1 MTDELISIIIM
12 SNIKA
17 PGERPVEGRQSGKG
31 AGSAHRICSTSKRVR
46 GSSLCLGGG
55 KLVRAEFQMAT
66 LRKVGVAD
74 KMVPWLAVAEI
85 AGGVGL
91 LVGLWCWPIAVA
103 AAVGLVLYFL
113 GAVLAHLR
121 VRDWNI
127 GSGAVMLAIAIAV
140 LVLRVVSR

>member
-1 MTDELISIIIM
+1 MNNVE
-12 SNIKA
+12 A

-31 AGSAHRICSTSKRVR
+31 AEVHTASAVLASVYAVLLFVSA
-46 GSSLCLGGG
+46 GG